1 MAGTCMLEKD
11 ANFCVFAFL
20 LFSNLYKF
28 MLLCCFH
35 IIYSSLPVLLQKDV
49 DFECQEEKKQVRGS
63 TSSTKRSR
71 AAEVHNLSE
80 RVCTYITLI
89 NWVHNLRLFFS
100 YLNVF
105 ILNYVCR
112 SVEIGSTKKWKLCK
126 NLYRGATRQT
136 LNNFFTI
143 FLFIFG

>member
-1 MAGTCMLEKD
+1 ML
-11 ANFCVFAFL
+11 
-20 LFSNLYKF
+20 
-28 MLLCCFH
+28 LLCCFH

-89 NWVHNLRLFFS
+89 N
-100 YLNVF
+100 
-105 ILNYVCR
+105 
-112 SVEIGSTKKWKLCK
+112 
-126 NLYRGATRQT
+126 
-136 LNNFFTI
+136 
-143 FLFIFG
+143 